1 MYFFEVFSAFLFFL
15 IIGAF
20 FSPLIGGCLSVVIVF
35 SILTAI
41 IIFFSVNFLWFVAAG
56 VVIYLFGFVRKL
68 LSWHKLPEISTY
80 LEQHPTSKLSVG
92 VSCHN
97 SGSADLI
104 NHGLLSKTS
113 KLRYY
118 TCSQCGTTL
127 FRFKV
132 L

>member
-1 MYFFEVFSAFLFFL
+1 MYFLEVFSTFLFFL

-35 SILTAI
+35 GLLTAFFV
-41 IIFFSVNFLWFVAAG
+41 FFSLNFVWFVAVG
-56 VVIYLFGFVRKL
+56 VIIYLFGFVRKL
-68 LSWHKLPEISTY
+68 LNWHKLPEVNQY
-80 LEQHPTSKLSVG
+80 LNSHPESKLNVG
-92 VSCHN
+92 VSCYN
-97 SGSADLI
+97 CGSAQLV
-104 NHGLLSKTS
+104 NHGLLHKSG
-113 KLRYY
+113 KLRFY